1 MTLVLTWQEIALRL
15 LFAVIAGA
23 LIGFNRGEHGH
34 AAGLR
39 TTLLL
44 CLAAA
49 VAMLQANILLP
60 SAGRSSDSFIML
72 DLMRLP
78 LGILSGVGF
87 IGAGAILRKGEM
99 VHGVTTAATMW
110 FVTVVGLCMG
120 GGQLG
125 LGSAALGLG
134 LFVLWGLKWVENR
147 LRQDRKA
154 FFLIATRGQKPTEL
168 EIKALFR
175 EEGFKVHG
183 CAITY
188 LPAEHRRELSCTISW
203 RSPLVGGLERPIFLE
218 GTSRDPEILKME
230 WRPSQ

>member
-1 MTLVLTWQEIALRL
+1 MALVLSWQEITLRL

-49 VAMLQANILLP
+49 VAMLQANILMP

-87 IGAGAILRKGEM
+87 IGAGAILRKGDM

-134 LFVLWGLKWVENR
+134 LVVLWGLKWVENR
-147 LRQDRKA
+147 LKQDRQA
-154 FFLIATRGQKPTEL
+154 FFLITTRGSRPTEL
-168 EIKALFR
+168 ELKTLFHQ
-175 EEGFKVHG
+175 EGFHARYY
-183 CAITY
+183 AITHF
-188 LPAEHRRELSCTISW
+188 PAEHRRELSCTVRW
-203 RSPLVGGLERPIFLE
+203 RSSQVGGLERPIFLE
-218 GTSRDPEILKME
+218 TTSQDPEILKME
-230 WRPSQ
+230 WRPTQ